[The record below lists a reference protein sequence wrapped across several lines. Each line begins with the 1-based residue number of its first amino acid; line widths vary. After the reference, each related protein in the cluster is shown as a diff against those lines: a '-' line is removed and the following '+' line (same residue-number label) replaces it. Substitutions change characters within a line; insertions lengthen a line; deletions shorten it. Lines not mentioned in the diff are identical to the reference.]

1 MKIDN
6 KFYRYSIGVLIVLT
20 IIFLLSKLTFIINPL
35 SIILNTLFIPLLFGG
50 FIYYIFRPLV
60 KLIEK
65 TGLKRDLA
73 VILVLLIFVGVLFLL
88 FGYSGSQV
96 AQTFSK
102 SYKDVVSKIEEVQN
116 NFYKVWGN
124 LNLDSST
131 AKEIEGSIKPYIE
144 KSIQNIS
151 KGSFSFISSIAN
163 IGSLL
168 ILIPIVAFYLLKDGE
183 KFKEGILNIIPDK
196 RRVWANKLFK
206 NIDSTLST
214 YITGQILV
222 AFCIGIMM
230 FIGYLIIGM
239 QDAFVLSI
247 FAMITSMIPFIG
259 PFLGIIPALLIALIT
274 NISLALKV
282 IIVSVVVQQIEG
294 NFITPNIIGNRLNI
308 HPLTVIFLIFISVS
322 LLGILGAFIAIP
334 AYSVVK
340 VIIKSIYVEEK

>member
-1 MKIDN
+1 MKINN
-6 KFYRYSIGVLIVLT
+6 KFYYYSIGTLIVLA
-20 IIFLLSKLTFIINPL
+20 IVLLLSKLTFIINPL
-35 SIILNTLFIPLLFGG
+35 SVILNTLLIPFLFGG

-60 KLIEK
+60 SLIEK
-65 TGLKRDLA
+65 TGLKRDLS
-73 VILVLLIFVGVLFLL
+73 VILVLLFFIVTLFLL

-96 AQTFSK
+96 SQTFSE
-102 SYKDVVSKIEEVQN
+102 SYQDVVSKIEEVEDN
-116 NFYKVWGN
+116 LYKVWGN
-124 LNLDSST
+124 LNLKSDT
-131 AKEIEGSIKPYIE
+131 AKQIEDSIMPYIE

-151 KGSFSFISSIAN
+151 KGSLSFVSSLAN

-183 KFKEGILNIIPDK
+183 KFKEGILNIVPDK
-196 RRVWANKLFK
+196 RRVWVNKLFSS
-206 NIDSTLST
+206 IDITLST

-239 QDAFVLSI
+239 QDAFVLSL

-274 NISLALKV
+274 NMSLVLKV
-282 IIVSVVVQQIEG
+282 IIVSFVVQQLEG

-322 LLGILGAFIAIP
+322 LFGILGAFIAIP
-334 AYSVVK
+334 TYSVVK
-340 VIIKSIYVEEK
+340 VIIKSIYVVED